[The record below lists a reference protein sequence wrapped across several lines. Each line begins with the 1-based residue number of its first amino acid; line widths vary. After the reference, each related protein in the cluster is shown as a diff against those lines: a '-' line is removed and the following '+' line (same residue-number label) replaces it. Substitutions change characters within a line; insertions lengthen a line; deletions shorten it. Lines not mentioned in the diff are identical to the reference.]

1 MGDPKFPRRSYN
13 TPSHPWQ
20 GERIKAEA
28 EIVRQYGLKNKT
40 EVWKAQTIL
49 RNFRRQS
56 RELQARVRTGEAQA
70 KTEAENLLA
79 KCARLGVLP
88 VEGATLNDILALT
101 DIKILERRLQT
112 IVYRKGLTNSMKQ
125 ARQMIVHGHIYMNG
139 HRVTVPGHIVTRPE
153 EASVE
158 YNPSSAFTDEMH
170 PMRQSKPS
178 QKKPYVPAE
187 MRQKDRRGPP
197 RRDGGRPVK
206 DARADDVPLPAELP
220 AEEQAVPE
228 ITLEE

>member
-1 MGDPKFPRRSYN
+1 MGDPKFPRRSYD

-49 RNFRRQS
+49 RNFRGQS

-70 KTEAENLLA
+70 KLEADNLIA
-79 KCARLGVLP
+79 KCARIGVLP

-101 DIKILERRLQT
+101 DVKILERRLQT

-139 HRVTVPGHIVTRPE
+139 HRVTVPGYIVTRLE
-153 EASVE
+153 ESSIE
-158 YNPSSAFTDEMH
+158 YNPSSAFNDDMH

-178 QKKPYVPAE
+178 NKKPYVPAE
-187 MRQKDRRGPP
+187 MRPREKRPP
-197 RRDGGRPVK
+197 RRDDRAPR
-206 DARADDVPLPAELP
+206 DAPAAAPAEAAP
-220 AEEQAVPE
+220 AETP
-228 ITLEE
+228 TLEE

>member
-1 MGDPKFPRRSYN
+1 MGDPKFPRRTYN
-13 TPSHPWQ
+13 TPAHPWQ
-20 GERIKAEA
+20 GERIKAEQ

-40 EVWKAQTIL
+40 EVWKTQTIL

-56 RELQARVRTGEAQA
+56 RELQARMRTGESQA
-70 KTEAENLLA
+70 KLEADNLLA
-79 KCARLGVLP
+79 KCARIGVLP
-88 VEGATLNDILALT
+88 AEGATLNDILALT

-139 HRVTVPGHIVTRPE
+139 HRVTVPGYIVTRPE
-153 EASVE
+153 ESSIE
-158 YNPSSAFTDEMH
+158 YNPSSPFTDDLH

-187 MRQKDRRGPP
+187 LRQKERRAP
-197 RRDGGRPVK
+197 RREEAKTEAV
-206 DARADDVPLPAELP
+206 PAEAP
-220 AEEQAVPE
+220 VAEEIV
-228 ITLEE
+228 LEE

>member
-28 EIVRQYGLKNKT
+28 DIVRQYGLKNKT

-56 RELQARVRTGEAQA
+56 RELQARVRTGESQA
-70 KTEAENLLA
+70 RMEADNLLT
-79 KCARLGVLP
+79 KCARIGVLP
-88 VEGATLNDILALT
+88 VEGASLNDILTLT
-101 DIKILERRLQT
+101 DVKILERRLQT

-139 HRVTVPGHIVTRPE
+139 HRVTVPGYIVTRPE
-153 EASVE
+153 ESSIE
-158 YNPSSAFTDEMH
+158 YNPSSPFTDDLH
-170 PMRQSKPS
+170 PMRQSKAT
-178 QKKPYVPAE
+178 QKKPYVPVD
-187 MRQKDRRGPP
+187 MRQRDKRPP
-197 RRDGGRPVK
+197 RRDDAKKTGR
-206 DARADDVPLPAELP
+206 AGAPATAAP
-220 AEEQAVPE
+220 AAGEKA
-228 ITLEE
+228 TLEE